1 MRATASKAAV
11 RYNHSPSEANEELSM
26 VKHTVRFSV
35 DLTINEGRFDAF
47 AGIAQEM
54 ILRTQREPGALGY
67 DWCLSSDRRRCR
79 ILETTPTRMLCW
91 RTSQARWSRSCAETS
106 RDIEPQPLRSL
117 WEPRPEGRTDARGRW
132 GPRSSNSGKGSAA
145 DPRVA

>member
-1 MRATASKAAV
+1 MRATASKPAV
-11 RYNHSPSEANEELSM
+11 RYNHSPSEANDELSM

-91 RTSQARWSRSCAETS
+91 RTSQARWSRNLCRNFS
-106 RDIEPQPLRSL
+106 RHRASAASKFMGTP
-117 WEPRPEGRTDARGRW
+117 ARRQHRCSREL

>member
-79 ILETTPTRMLCW
+79 ILETYADSNAVLAHLTGPVVQEFVPKLL
-91 RTSQARWSRSCAETS
+91 ETS
-106 RDIEPQPLRSL
+106 SL
-117 WEPRPEGRTDARGRW
+117 SRFEVYGNP
-132 GPRSSNSGKGSAA
+132 GPKAA
-145 DPRVA
+145 QMLAGVGAEIFELWQGLSR